1 MDFFR
6 ELTQE
11 GRIHDVRNQAARG
24 ERRAEEVSETVAQLA
39 RRLDRL
45 VLINAALWSL
55 VKDAT
60 GLTDAALAER
70 MAVVDA
76 ADGQLDGK
84 VRLAPGACPE
94 CGRTL
99 SQKHGRCLFCGHE
112 PPAQNPFQPVAR

>member
-1 MDFFR
+1 MDFIR
-6 ELTQE
+6 ELMQE
-11 GRIHDVRNQAARG
+11 GRIREARNQAARG
-24 ERRAEEVSETVAQLA
+24 ERRAEDAAETVVQLG

-55 VKDAT
+55 VKDTT

-84 VRLAPGACPE
+84 VRVVLGACPE

-99 SQKHGRCLFCGHE
+99 SQKQGRCLFCGHE
-112 PPAQNPFQPVAR
+112 PPAPDPFHRVAR